1 MEVVENPSN
10 TPESEAPHTPL
21 SGRLSHGPA
30 RLKTLSPMPAISE
43 TQKRVKIRI
52 GLPIRLNASGGLV
65 SVLACAD
72 TGSEENIISDELAK
86 SLGYSYGTTS
96 GPQQFMLANGNIVES
111 IGCITTR
118 CSFENHGSDPAEA
131 ITCIFHVLL
140 KLAAPLIVGMAFLE
154 ETKTLIEH
162 RERLVRFP
170 RPAIQALNVYSVGR
184 PRKQLHCRLNEN
196 SVLATPDTGSEVD
209 LISPRFALERGLFTI
224 RGSGEMIEFADG
236 SVALTS
242 GIVQATLQVIGGGNI
257 NSSIQSTISFEFLLL
272 DTLVHDVLIGEDS
285 LEELRVF
292 TQNQNSLYPVSDMT
306 GPLGLNSIRY
316 LGAIDRTLK
325 WVKENLAVKTQ
336 ESQIISQYPNFSL
349 LTTCSLLTHSLDPV
363 SSRFHKDQ
371 QENSRR
377 EYEATRIAHL
387 PENERRFAIATEAER
402 QAQCLGVFGSK
413 AGKASRAGTK

>member
-1 MEVVENPSN
+1 
-10 TPESEAPHTPL
+10 
-21 SGRLSHGPA
+21 
-30 RLKTLSPMPAISE
+30 
-43 TQKRVKIRI
+43 
-52 GLPIRLNASGGLV
+52 
-65 SVLACAD
+65 
-72 TGSEENIISDELAK
+72 
-86 SLGYSYGTTS
+86 
-96 GPQQFMLANGNIVES
+96 MLANGNIVES

-118 CSFENHGSDPAEA
+118 CSFEIDGSDPAEA

-140 KLAAPLIVGMAFLE
+140 KFAAPLIVGMAFLE

-209 LISPRFALERGLFTI
+209 LMSPRFALERGLFTI

-257 NSSIQSTISFEFLLL
+257 NSSIQSTISVEYLLL

-325 WVKENLAVKTQ
+325 WVREKLAVKTQ

-377 EYEATRIAHL
+377 EYEATRIACF
-387 PENERRFAIATEAER
+387 PEDERRSAIATEAER
-402 QAQCLGVFGSK
+402 QAQYDYTPYYCPVSGCLREQSGQGFQSWDEMMDHLDNFHDTHHACPFYTEAARFFTDVDAFYKYACVSWNLISQITK
-413 AGKASRAGTK
+413 YHRHMRADHKEKVKQFKIGFVSIT